1 MGLTMTQSLEH
12 EVFLQMS
19 KSQRLILV
27 LLVPPNRMSIPHMG
41 ILLNLYYREQ
51 ITHKILSYE
60 GSANLRN
67 AIHAQKDDAL
77 SYYGSSFHCSN
88 TRREKGMYKYK

>member
-27 LLVPPNRMSIPHMG
+27 LVPPNRI

-67 AIHAQKDDAL
+67 AIHAQKDDAP